1 MKQVARSVAVFL
13 ALVVTLTASAARID
27 DEIRAAERLAWQKH
41 FAEAERQY
49 RFLLKR
55 EPKSRAAAL
64 GLGQVLL
71 WEKRYADAAAVY
83 RGILRD
89 ATRDVDARKGLATA
103 EYWSGDFRGARREYM
118 AVLRARPGDAE
129 ARKALA
135 DIDAAMVP
143 LLTSDNDSVSDD
155 QPMRRVKATIATTFF
170 SDPLTKWTA
179 TTGAYA
185 LSARSLGLGSA
196 TAPFT
201 SIAGSTWL
209 PDTHLRVSGSLRLFR
224 FPDGATKPLGGVSL
238 AHEWQGSTLSL
249 DVDQHELLYAAPS
262 LRTHA
267 RETTATLGWNR
278 SSDAVPSAAAL
289 HAIRYFDG
297 NSGRAADAY
306 HLMRVAHTPRGSLSI
321 GASVSYRDSDESRFR
336 LIGASAAPLPGG
348 GFAYSYSARYD
359 PYWTP
364 RNLFEVRAI
373 VAATMNVDH
382 ATIHLHADSGIGHD
396 RDLQFGPAN
405 GTTAA
410 VPLFAAPVE
419 VSRTFHPWRA
429 SADVV
434 FPLRGAFSATI
445 GVEHQTTVFY
455 RADSI
460 HIGLTGRL

>member
-1 MKQVARSVAVFL
+1 MKHFARSVAVFL
-13 ALVVTLTASAARID
+13 SLAVALTASAARID
-27 DEIRAAERLAWQKH
+27 DELRAAERLAWQKR

-49 RFLLKR
+49 RDVLR
-55 EPKSRAAAL
+55 RDPKSRAAAL

-89 ATRDVDARKGLATA
+89 APRDVDARKGLATA
-103 EYWSGDFRGARREYM
+103 AYWSGDFRGARREYT

-135 DIDAAMVP
+135 GIDAAMVP
-143 LLTSDNDSVSDD
+143 LLTSDNESVSDD
-155 QPMRRVKATIATTFF
+155 QPMRRARATIAYTFF

-179 TTGAYA
+179 TTGTYV

-196 TAPFT
+196 TAPFA

-209 PDTHLRVSGSLRLFR
+209 PATHLRVSGSLRLFR
-224 FPDGATKPLGGVSL
+224 FPDGVTKPLGGFSL
-238 AHEWQGSTLSL
+238 AHEWQGSTVSF
-249 DVDQHELLYAAPS
+249 DVDQHEILYAAPS

-267 RETTATLGWNR
+267 SETAATLGWSRNTEAA
-278 SSDAVPSAAAL
+278 SSSAAL
-289 HAIRYFDG
+289 HSIRYFDG

-306 HLMRVAHTPRGSLSI
+306 HLLRVAHTSRASLSI
-321 GASVSYRDSDESRFR
+321 GASASYRDSDESRFR
-336 LIGASAAPLPGG
+336 LIGASAAPLAGG

-364 RNLFEVRAI
+364 RNLFEARTI
-373 VAATMNVDH
+373 IAATLNVDH
-382 ATIHLHADSGIGHD
+382 ATIQLHADSGIGHD
-396 RDLQFGPAN
+396 RDLQFGPAT

-410 VPLFAAPVE
+410 VPVFATPVE
-419 VSRTFHPWRA
+419 ASRTFHPWRA

-434 FPLRGAFSATI
+434 FPLRGAFTVTL

-460 HIGLTGRL
+460 HFGFTGRP